1 MRYKIQSQA
10 VFGWGDLR
18 KRDESDGT
26 YTGEYQDYFFET
38 KKEALSECNDLNKF
52 LGGGFRVVP
61 ITTRSDFD
69 FY

>member
-1 MRYKIQSQA
+1 MRYKIQSEST
-10 VFGWGDLR
+10 FGWGDIR
-18 KRDESDGT
+18 QSVDGLGK
-26 YTGEYQDYFFET
+26 YEDCHYET
-38 KKEALSECNDLNKF
+38 KELADEECSELNEK